1 MSDYKD
7 IKGLKVRYL
16 ASDPANP
23 ELGEVWYNSTTNVAK
38 VLGLGTSSWATGGN
52 LPTGTQSAAGW
63 GIQTSAVNTT
73 GNIPPNAC
81 TNATSEYNGTSWS
94 GGTNYPAIRQ
104 GSGAFGAS
112 ETSGVVF
119 GGAIPTNNQP
129 TFTWHNDTNE
139 YDGSTWTSGGTYPQ
153 TITAVGASGILTAGL
168 SASGTNTAPGAPGLT
183 GLSAEYDGT
192 SWTAVNSLNTTND
205 ARHNRMWGVQNSSIA
220 SGQAT
225 PLPNIEAYDGT
236 SWSTINTLSSARPGV
251 GAGFGANSTEGVLV
265 GSPPAGTEV
274 ESFDGTSWSS
284 DTALPTGGAAQAR
297 AGTASLGLI
306 IGGTQNPPNLTTTL
320 EWTGAGPAVL
330 TIGTD

>member
-1 MSDYKD
+1 MADY
-7 IKGLKVRYL
+7 ININGNNIPIR
-16 ASDPANP
+16 ASDPTNP
-23 ELGEVWYNSTTNVAK
+23 IQGEVWYNLTTNALK
-38 VLGLGTSSWATGGN
+38 GQGLGTSSWASGGN

-63 GIQTSAVNTT
+63 GIQTSAVNTI
-73 GNIPPNAC
+73 GNIPPSLC

-94 GGTNYPAIRQ
+94 GGTNYPAIRA

-119 GGAIPTNNQP
+119 GGSIPTNNQP

-153 TITAVGASGILTAGL
+153 TITAAGASGIVNAGL
-168 SASGTNTAPGAPGLT
+168 SAGGTNTAPGGPGLT
-183 GLSAEYDGT
+183 GLSAEYDGS

-205 ARHNRMWGVQNSSIA
+205 ARFNRMWGVQNSSIA

-225 PLPNIEAYDGT
+225 PLRNIEAYDGT

-251 GAGFGANSTEGVLV
+251 GAGFGANSTEGVIV

-284 DTALPTGGAAQAR
+284 DTALPTGGDAQAR

-306 IGGTQNPPNLTTTL
+306 IGGTQNPPNLTATL
-320 EWTGAGPAVL
+320 EYTGAGPTTV
-330 TIGTD
+330 TFSSS